1 MMEAN
6 NEAAAAGLGSDFIE
20 AKVPYKRR
28 IFCNRNLRL
37 DSCRYI
43 GFDMDYTLALY
54 HEQMEHLQAEMVL
67 ARMVEKFGYPR
78 ELLALKYDP
87 GFAIRGLAVDTAHGN
102 VFKMD
107 AHRFVGKVW
116 HGHGPL
122 DRQLRKETYSNR
134 RVGPADPELVMV
146 DTLFSLPEISLY
158 CQLVGA
164 FDGELGQSATRPSY
178 DKLWADMRS
187 SMDSLHGDDS
197 LKQRIMADIGKYIVR
212 DPELPEA
219 LHRFRSSGKRLF
231 VMTNSEPV
239 YTMKVMSYLL
249 DGSYPGYSHWSDYFD
264 YVFTFAKKPR
274 FFEWDKPFYGV
285 NTDTG
290 EVDKEPA
297 TSIERG
303 GMYFG
308 GNLKDFKAMT
318 GMIGDE
324 VLYVGDHI
332 YGDILRSKRYAGWRT
347 AMVIQEMERELSHVQ
362 SYSEHIDQLHRLEET
377 RFQLNLERAAKALDG
392 TRDEALLNEIRGLN
406 KQIAGLERETAE
418 AFNPYWG
425 MLFRDRSELSAFG
438 QQVESYACIY
448 TSRVS
453 NFRLYSP
460 MWYFRSPRD
469 RMAHELRM

>member
-1 MMEAN
+1 MEAN
-6 NEAAAAGLGSDFIE
+6 TPHASTPTESDFVE

-28 IFCNRNLRL
+28 IFCSRNLRL
-37 DSCRYI
+37 DSCKYV

-67 ARMVEKFGYPR
+67 EAMVNKLGYPR
-78 ELLALKYDP
+78 ALLALRYDP
-87 GFAIRGLAVDTAHGN
+87 QFAIRGLTVDKVHGN

-116 HGHGPL
+116 HGEGPL
-122 DRQLRKETYSNR
+122 NRSLRKEIYSNR
-134 RVGPADPELVMV
+134 RVGPADPGLVMV

-164 FDGELGQSATRPSY
+164 FDGGLGESCGRPSY
-178 DKLWADMRS
+178 VKLWDDLRRG
-187 SMDSLHGDDS
+187 MDSLHGDGT
-197 LKQRIMADIGKYIVR
+197 LKERIMSDLSKYVVR

-231 VMTNSEPV
+231 VMTNSEPL

-249 DGSYPGYSHWSDYFD
+249 DGAYPGYAKWNDYFD

-274 FFEWDKPFYGV
+274 FFEWDEPFYDV
-285 NTDTG
+285 DRDTG
-290 EVDKEPA
+290 AV
-297 TSIERG
+297 SERPSTAIQKG
-303 GMYFG
+303 GMYLG
-308 GNLKDFKAMT
+308 GNLRDFKAFT
-318 GMIGDE
+318 GMVGDE

-347 AMVIQEMERELSHVQ
+347 AMVIQEMERELSHIQ
-362 SYSEHIDQLHRLEET
+362 NYADHIGHLQHLEED
-377 RFQLNLERAAKALDG
+377 RFKLNLQRAAKALDG
-392 TRDEALLNEIRGLN
+392 ERDEALLGSIRGLN
-406 KQIAGLERETAE
+406 KRIAGLEQQTAE

-438 QQVESYACIY
+438 NQVESYACIY